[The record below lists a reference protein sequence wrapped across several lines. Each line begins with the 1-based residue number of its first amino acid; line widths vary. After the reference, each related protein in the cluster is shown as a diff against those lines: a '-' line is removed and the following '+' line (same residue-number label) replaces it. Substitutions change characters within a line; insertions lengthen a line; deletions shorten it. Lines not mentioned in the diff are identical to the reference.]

1 MVEMSMSDEVV
12 MITGAGRGLGR
23 SYALAFAGTGCA
35 VAVCDI
41 DFESA
46 ERVKNEIES
55 EGGVACAVELD
66 VANWSSVESAVAEIG
81 GHVGAPTV
89 LINNAARFADLA
101 MRPFMEIPLDEWD
114 AVLRVNTTGA
124 FICVRAVAPGMIE
137 RGRGKIINISSST
150 IWIGRPGYLHY
161 VTSKSALVGMTRA
174 LANELGAYGINVNAI
189 TPGATRT
196 EIERTTM
203 SEQRWAEVGR
213 QTALGRHALPDD
225 MVGAVMFL
233 ASPQS
238 AFITG
243 QVLNVDGGRSFP

>member
-1 MVEMSMSDEVV
+1 MRMSDEVV

-23 SYALAFAGTGCA
+23 SYAMAFGRTDGA

-41 DFESA
+41 DGESA
-46 ERVKNEIES
+46 ERVKGEIEA

-66 VANWSSVESAVAEIG
+66 VADWSSVESGVAQIADR
-81 GHVGAPTV
+81 VGAPSV
-89 LINNAARFADLA
+89 LINNAARFADLQ
-101 MRPFMEIPLDEWD
+101 MRPFLDIPLEEWD

-124 FICVRAVAPGMIE
+124 FLCVRAVAPGMIK
-137 RGRGKIINISSST
+137 RGRGKIVNISSST

-174 LANELGAYGINVNAI
+174 LANELGMHGINVNAV

-203 SEQRWAEVGR
+203 SEERWVEVGR
-213 QTALGRHALPDD
+213 QTALGRHAVPDD
-225 MVGAVMFL
+225 LIGAVMFL
-233 ASPQS
+233 ASRQS
-238 AFITG
+238 DFMTG